1 MNGATRLLPAFG
13 VLAAVQMIVAST
25 VDGLTRPGYDQ
36 ARNWISQLSLGPGG
50 WHGTVNLATCG
61 LWLILAALG
70 LHRRAAVLVFWCGLC
85 LVALAVIRTDAGL
98 GFPPGVPTEH
108 TTRGLIHQL
117 IAITLGIAGIGA
129 VARIGPRRVAW
140 PLAAVMTVTFV
151 AASVLVVL
159 DAGGVLPDNPSGL
172 LERVAL
178 FAGLGW
184 IGWFSGRAAWDSFG
198 RRHRA
203 GSPTGGAG
211 PGRTP
216 GAAMETAE
224 AGRGR

>member
-1 MNGATRLLPAFG
+1 MNRATRLLPAFG

-25 VDGLTRPGYDQ
+25 VDGLTRPGYDP

-70 LHRRAAVLVFWCGLC
+70 LHRRAGGLVLWCGLG

-129 VARIGPRRVAW
+129 VARLGPRRVAW

-151 AASVLVVL
+151 AASVLVLL
-159 DAGGVLPDNPSGL
+159 DAGGVLPGNPSGL
-172 LERVAL
+172 LERIAL

-184 IGWFSGRAAWDSFG
+184 IGWFSGRAAWGSSA
-198 RRHRA
+198 RRRA

-211 PGRTP
+211 RGRTP
-216 GAAMETAE
+216 AGAKETAE
-224 AGRGR
+224 AAPGR